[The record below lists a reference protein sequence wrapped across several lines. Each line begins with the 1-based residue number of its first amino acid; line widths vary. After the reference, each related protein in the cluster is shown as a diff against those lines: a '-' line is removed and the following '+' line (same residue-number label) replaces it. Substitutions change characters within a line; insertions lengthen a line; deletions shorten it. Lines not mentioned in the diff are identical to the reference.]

1 MPKINDVEFVDSMGD
16 ILAELQNQLIAND
29 IPYLHT
35 IRYSSGNYMVPC
47 PYHKNGLERKPSAGI
62 KETDGTLHC
71 FACGATHTLPEVISF
86 VFGHNDMTGG
96 YGWSWLL
103 KNFLSIEVE
112 KRPDIQLDFSR
123 GKKKDT
129 EKKIEYVSEEE
140 LDSYRYTHPYWAERG
155 IVDEDIIELFD
166 LGYDKKTKSIVFPVR
181 DINGNCLFIARRNVK
196 TKFFN
201 YPKGVE
207 KPLYGLYELHNW
219 GEYNVSMNVGNIG
232 EVIVC
237 ESMIDCI
244 LLWQAGYYALALN
257 GLGNNL
263 QMKQLAELPCRELV
277 LATDND
283 EAGDDAR
290 DRIKSIV
297 RGKIFSEII
306 FPRGIKDIGECS
318 AEQVKNIIKWKEY
331 I

>member
-1 MPKINDVEFVDSMGD
+1 MPKINEVEFVDSMGD
-16 ILAELQNQLIAND
+16 ILTELQNQLKAND

-62 KETDGTLHC
+62 KETDGTFHC
-71 FACGATHTLPEVISF
+71 FSCQETHTLPEVISF

-155 IVDEDIIELFD
+155 IVDEWVIEHFD
-166 LGYDKKTKSIVFPVR
+166 LGYDKATKSITFPIR
-181 DINGNCLFIARRNVK
+181 DITGRTLFIARRSVK

-207 KPLYGLYELHNW
+207 KPLYGLYELYSDIRDRPLDLM
-219 GEYNVSMNVGNIG
+219 ECL
-232 EVIVC
+232 VC
-237 ESMIDCI
+237 ESMIDCL
-244 LLWQAGYYALALN
+244 LLWQAGYYAVALN

-283 EAGDDAR
+283 EAGDGAR
-290 DRIKSIV
+290 DRIKSMV
-297 RGKIFSEII
+297 KGKIFSEII

-318 AEQVKNIIKWKEY
+318 EDQVKNIIKWKEY

>member
-1 MPKINDVEFVDSMGD
+1 MPKINEVEFVDSMGD
-16 ILAELQNQLIAND
+16 ILTELQNQLKAND

-62 KETDGTLHC
+62 KETDGTFHC
-71 FACGATHTLPEVISF
+71 FACGETHTLPEVISF

-155 IVDEDIIELFD
+155 IVDDNIIELFD
-166 LGYDKKTKSIVFPVR
+166 LGYDKNTKSIVFPNYNE
-181 DINGNCLFIARRNVK
+181 NGDCLYVARRSVR
-196 TKFFN
+196 TKFFS
-201 YPKGVE
+201 YPKNTKKIVYGIYQ
-207 KPLYGLYELHNW
+207 LYKQDKFPN
-219 GEYNVSMNVGNIG
+219 
-232 EVIVC
+232 EVWIT
-237 ESMIDCI
+237 ESMIDC
-244 LLWQAGYYALALN
+244 LRLWQIGKYACALN
-257 GLGNNL
+257 GLGNEM
-263 QMKQLAELPCRELV
+263 QFQQLEKMPCREFV

-283 EAGDDAR
+283 DAGNAAR
-290 DRIKSIV
+290 LRLRHRIHN
-297 RGKIFSEII
+297 KIFSEVNI
-306 FPRGIKDIGECS
+306 PNGHKDIGECTDD
-318 AEQVKNIIKWKEY
+318 ELKLLTPYLI
-331 I
+331 